1 MIRGALIGIILLL
14 ASFSLAITEDSYD
27 FIPLEIDDSGKMY
40 SYGSNSQNLSFT
52 TTLITSTYNNSV
64 TALGYDSEGNV
75 SFGGTMCLM
84 YPAEY
89 LGRNG
94 PSCDYQ
100 AANGSSSHTG
110 YGPAIFGK
118 THRNGGLS
126 YTEIINST
134 LGGDRIDDIL
144 YLSNGD
150 VIISGWFCW
159 GNAALPT
166 APIITDDQVAQIDTA
181 STADM
186 PTKTGAGQYSAS
198 QSTDAVKRAVDGL
211 QEPIKTSPKD
221 AGFTPPPPGTPV
233 TQAMQRFFNPTTGQ
247 EVAVMTG
254 GFATVSGGVLAIY
267 VSWLTDIQGIAGHLL
282 AASVMSAPAAL
293 VVAKIIYPETEESQ
307 TMGDVNVNIEQT
319 NINAMEAL
327 SNGAT
332 DGLKLAANI
341 AAMLIAFISFVAMV
355 NYFLSFGGTSMEEIF
370 GIIFRPLAWTMGVPW
385 NEAQL
390 VGMLMGK
397 KIVLTELVAYGDLQN
412 LIRDGMISERSA
424 IISTYALCGFSNFA
438 SIGIQLGGIGA
449 MAPERKKDLAK
460 LVTKAMFGGA
470 IASWLTATIA
480 GLLL

>member
-1 MIRGALIGIILLL
+1 MGSLLGILGLFTLLSIALLLSENRSAINFKTVLYGLIFQLIFALFILKTPFGAPIFSFLDKSINILIG
-14 ASFSLAITEDSYD
+14 F
-27 FIPLEIDDSGKMY
+27 
-40 SYGSNSQNLSFT
+40 
-52 TTLITSTYNNSV
+52 
-64 TALGYDSEGNV
+64 
-75 SFGGTMCLM
+75 
-84 YPAEY
+84 
-89 LGRNG
+89 
-94 PSCDYQ
+94 
-100 AANGSSSHTG
+100 SSSGSDFLFKSYIDGVGFH
-110 YGPAIFGK
+110 P
-118 THRNGGLS
+118 GL
-126 YTEIINST
+126 INFAFST
-134 LGGDRIDDIL
+134 LPTIIFFSSLVAVLYHFGIL
-144 YLSNGD
+144 QAIIKFIARRMQLTLGTSGSETLS
-150 VIISGWFCW
+150 VA
-159 GNAALPT
+159 GNIFLGQTESPLMVR
-166 APIITDDQVAQIDTA
+166 PFV
-181 STADM
+181 SKM
-186 PTKTGAGQYSAS
+186 TKSE
-198 QSTDAVKRAVDGL
+198 L
-211 QEPIKTSPKD
+211 
-221 AGFTPPPPGTPV
+221 
-233 TQAMQRFFNPTTGQ
+233 M
-247 EVAVMTG
+247 AVMTG

-390 VGMLMGK
+390 MGMLMGK

-412 LIRDGMISERSA
+412 LIRDGMISERTA

>member
-1 MIRGALIGIILLL
+1 MGSLIGILGLFTLLSIALLL
-14 ASFSLAITEDSYD
+14 SENRSAINIKTVFYGLIFQLIFALFILKTPFGAPIFSFLDKSIN
-27 FIPLEIDDSGKMY
+27 I
-40 SYGSNSQNLSFT
+40 
-52 TTLITSTYNNSV
+52 LI
-64 TALGYDSEGNV
+64 G
-75 SFGGTMCLM
+75 F
-84 YPAEY
+84 
-89 LGRNG
+89 
-94 PSCDYQ
+94 
-100 AANGSSSHTG
+100 SSSGSDFLFKSYIDGVGFH
-110 YGPAIFGK
+110 P
-118 THRNGGLS
+118 GL
-126 YTEIINST
+126 INFAFST
-134 LGGDRIDDIL
+134 LPTIIFFSSLVAVFYHFGIL
-144 YLSNGD
+144 QAIIKFIARRMQLTLGTSGSETLS
-150 VIISGWFCW
+150 VA
-159 GNAALPT
+159 GNIFLGQTESPLMVR
-166 APIITDDQVAQIDTA
+166 PFV
-181 STADM
+181 SKM
-186 PTKTGAGQYSAS
+186 TKSE
-198 QSTDAVKRAVDGL
+198 L
-211 QEPIKTSPKD
+211 
-221 AGFTPPPPGTPV
+221 
-233 TQAMQRFFNPTTGQ
+233 M
-247 EVAVMTG
+247 AVMTG

-355 NYFLSFGGTSMEEIF
+355 NYFLSFGETSMEEIF
-370 GIIFRPLAWTMGVPW
+370 GIIFRPLAWTMGIPW

>member
-1 MIRGALIGIILLL
+1 MGSFLGILGLFTLLSIALILSENRSAINIKTVLYGLIFQLIFALFILKTPFGAPIFSFLDKSINIL
-14 ASFSLAITEDSYD
+14 ISFSSSGSDFLFKSY
-27 FIPLEIDDSGKMY
+27 IDGV
-40 SYGSNSQNLSFT
+40 GFHPG
-52 TTLITSTYNNSV
+52 LINF
-64 TALGYDSEGNV
+64 A
-75 SFGGTMCLM
+75 F
-84 YPAEY
+84 
-89 LGRNG
+89 
-94 PSCDYQ
+94 
-100 AANGSSSHTG
+100 
-110 YGPAIFGK
+110 
-118 THRNGGLS
+118 
-126 YTEIINST
+126 ST
-134 LGGDRIDDIL
+134 LPTIIFFSSLVAVLYHFGIL
-144 YLSNGD
+144 QAIIKFIARRMQLTLGTSGSETLS
-150 VIISGWFCW
+150 VA
-159 GNAALPT
+159 GNIFLGQTESPLMVR
-166 APIITDDQVAQIDTA
+166 PFV
-181 STADM
+181 SKM
-186 PTKTGAGQYSAS
+186 TKSE
-198 QSTDAVKRAVDGL
+198 L
-211 QEPIKTSPKD
+211 
-221 AGFTPPPPGTPV
+221 
-233 TQAMQRFFNPTTGQ
+233 M
-247 EVAVMTG
+247 AVMTG

-319 NINAMEAL
+319 NINVMEAL

-397 KIVLTELVAYGDLQN
+397 KIVLTELIAYGDLQN
-412 LIRDGMISERSA
+412 LIRDGMISDRSA

>member
-1 MIRGALIGIILLL
+1 MSSLLGILGLFTLLLIAFLLSENKRAINIKTVIYGLAFQLIFALFILKTPFGAPIFSFLDKSINILIG
-14 ASFSLAITEDSYD
+14 F
-27 FIPLEIDDSGKMY
+27 
-40 SYGSNSQNLSFT
+40 
-52 TTLITSTYNNSV
+52 
-64 TALGYDSEGNV
+64 
-75 SFGGTMCLM
+75 
-84 YPAEY
+84 
-89 LGRNG
+89 
-94 PSCDYQ
+94 
-100 AANGSSSHTG
+100 SSSGSDFLFKSYIDGVGFH
-110 YGPAIFGK
+110 P
-118 THRNGGLS
+118 GL
-126 YTEIINST
+126 INFAFST
-134 LGGDRIDDIL
+134 LPTIIFFSSLVAVLYHFGIL
-144 YLSNGD
+144 QAIIKFIARRMQLTLGTSGSETLS
-150 VIISGWFCW
+150 VA
-159 GNAALPT
+159 GNIFLGQTESPLMVR
-166 APIITDDQVAQIDTA
+166 PFV
-181 STADM
+181 SKM
-186 PTKTGAGQYSAS
+186 TKSE
-198 QSTDAVKRAVDGL
+198 L
-211 QEPIKTSPKD
+211 
-221 AGFTPPPPGTPV
+221 
-233 TQAMQRFFNPTTGQ
+233 M
-247 EVAVMTG
+247 AVMTG

-307 TMGDVNVNIEQT
+307 TMGDINVNIEQT

-355 NYFLSFGGTSMEEIF
+355 NYFLSFAGTSMEDIF

-385 NEAQL
+385 NEAQI

-412 LIRDGMISERSA
+412 LIRDGLISERSA

-449 MAPERKKDLAK
+449 MAPDRKKDLAK

>member
-1 MIRGALIGIILLL
+1 MGSLLGILGLFTLLSIALLLSENRSAINLKTVLYGLIFQLIFALFILKTPFGAPIFSFLDQSINILIG
-14 ASFSLAITEDSYD
+14 F
-27 FIPLEIDDSGKMY
+27 
-40 SYGSNSQNLSFT
+40 
-52 TTLITSTYNNSV
+52 
-64 TALGYDSEGNV
+64 
-75 SFGGTMCLM
+75 
-84 YPAEY
+84 
-89 LGRNG
+89 
-94 PSCDYQ
+94 
-100 AANGSSSHTG
+100 SSSGSDFLFKSYIDGVGFH
-110 YGPAIFGK
+110 P
-118 THRNGGLS
+118 GL
-126 YTEIINST
+126 INFAFST
-134 LGGDRIDDIL
+134 LPTIIFFSSLVAVLYHFGIL
-144 YLSNGD
+144 QTIIKFIARRMQLTLGTSGSETLS
-150 VIISGWFCW
+150 VA
-159 GNAALPT
+159 GNIFLGQTESPLMVR
-166 APIITDDQVAQIDTA
+166 PFV
-181 STADM
+181 SKM
-186 PTKTGAGQYSAS
+186 TKSE
-198 QSTDAVKRAVDGL
+198 L
-211 QEPIKTSPKD
+211 
-221 AGFTPPPPGTPV
+221 
-233 TQAMQRFFNPTTGQ
+233 M
-247 EVAVMTG
+247 AVMTG
-254 GFATVSGGVLAIY
+254 GFATVSGGVLEIY

-370 GIIFRPLAWTMGVPW
+370 GFIFRPLAWTMGVPW

>member
-1 MIRGALIGIILLL
+1 MGSLLGILGLFTLLSIALLLSENRSAINLKTVFYGLIFQLIFALFILKTPFGAPIFSFLDQSINILIG
-14 ASFSLAITEDSYD
+14 F
-27 FIPLEIDDSGKMY
+27 
-40 SYGSNSQNLSFT
+40 
-52 TTLITSTYNNSV
+52 
-64 TALGYDSEGNV
+64 
-75 SFGGTMCLM
+75 
-84 YPAEY
+84 
-89 LGRNG
+89 
-94 PSCDYQ
+94 
-100 AANGSSSHTG
+100 SSSGSDFLFKSYIDGVGFH
-110 YGPAIFGK
+110 P
-118 THRNGGLS
+118 GL
-126 YTEIINST
+126 INFAFST
-134 LGGDRIDDIL
+134 LPTIIFFSSLVAVLYHFGIL
-144 YLSNGD
+144 QTIIKFIARRMQLTLGTSGSETLS
-150 VIISGWFCW
+150 VA
-159 GNAALPT
+159 GNIFLGQTESPLMVR
-166 APIITDDQVAQIDTA
+166 PFV
-181 STADM
+181 SKM
-186 PTKTGAGQYSAS
+186 TKSE
-198 QSTDAVKRAVDGL
+198 L
-211 QEPIKTSPKD
+211 
-221 AGFTPPPPGTPV
+221 
-233 TQAMQRFFNPTTGQ
+233 M
-247 EVAVMTG
+247 AVMTG

-370 GIIFRPLAWTMGVPW
+370 GVIFRPLAWTMGVPW

>member
-1 MIRGALIGIILLL
+1 MGSLLGILGLFTLLSIALLLSENRSAINLKTVFYGLIFQLIFALFILKTPFGAPIFSFLDQSINILIG
-14 ASFSLAITEDSYD
+14 F
-27 FIPLEIDDSGKMY
+27 
-40 SYGSNSQNLSFT
+40 
-52 TTLITSTYNNSV
+52 
-64 TALGYDSEGNV
+64 
-75 SFGGTMCLM
+75 
-84 YPAEY
+84 
-89 LGRNG
+89 
-94 PSCDYQ
+94 
-100 AANGSSSHTG
+100 SSSGSDFLFKSYIDGVGFH
-110 YGPAIFGK
+110 P
-118 THRNGGLS
+118 GL
-126 YTEIINST
+126 INFAFST
-134 LGGDRIDDIL
+134 LPTIIFFSSLVAVLYHFGIL
-144 YLSNGD
+144 QTIIKFIARRMQLTLGTSGSETLS
-150 VIISGWFCW
+150 VA
-159 GNAALPT
+159 GNIFLGQTESPLMVR
-166 APIITDDQVAQIDTA
+166 PFV
-181 STADM
+181 SKM
-186 PTKTGAGQYSAS
+186 TKSE
-198 QSTDAVKRAVDGL
+198 L
-211 QEPIKTSPKD
+211 
-221 AGFTPPPPGTPV
+221 
-233 TQAMQRFFNPTTGQ
+233 M
-247 EVAVMTG
+247 AVMTG

-370 GIIFRPLAWTMGVPW
+370 GVIFRPLAWTMGVPW

-449 MAPERKKDLAK
+449 MASERKKDLAK

>member
-1 MIRGALIGIILLL
+1 MSSLLGILGLFTLLSIAFLLSENKRAINIKTVIYGLAFQLIFALFILKTPFGAPIFSFLDKSINILIGFSSSGSDFLFKSYIDGVGFHPGLINFAFSTLPTIIF
-14 ASFSLAITEDSYD
+14 FSSLVAVLYHFGILQAIIKFIARRMQLTLGTSGSETLSVAGNIFLGQTES
-27 FIPLEIDDSGKMY
+27 PLMVRPFVGKM
-40 SYGSNSQNLSFT
+40 T
-52 TTLITSTYNNSV
+52 K
-64 TALGYDSEGNV
+64 SE
-75 SFGGTMCLM
+75 LM
-84 YPAEY
+84 
-89 LGRNG
+89 
-94 PSCDYQ
+94 
-100 AANGSSSHTG
+100 
-110 YGPAIFGK
+110 
-118 THRNGGLS
+118 
-126 YTEIINST
+126 
-134 LGGDRIDDIL
+134 
-144 YLSNGD
+144 
-150 VIISGWFCW
+150 
-159 GNAALPT
+159 
-166 APIITDDQVAQIDTA
+166 
-181 STADM
+181 
-186 PTKTGAGQYSAS
+186 
-198 QSTDAVKRAVDGL
+198 
-211 QEPIKTSPKD
+211 
-221 AGFTPPPPGTPV
+221 
-233 TQAMQRFFNPTTGQ
+233 
-247 EVAVMTG
+247 AVMTG

-307 TMGDVNVNIEQT
+307 TMGDINVNIEQT

-355 NYFLSFGGTSMEEIF
+355 NYFLSFAGTSMEDIF

-385 NEAQL
+385 NEAQI

-449 MAPERKKDLAK
+449 MAPDRKKDLAK

>member
-1 MIRGALIGIILLL
+1 MGSLLGILGLFTLLSIALLLSENRSAINIKTVLYGLLFQLIFALFILKTPFGAPIFSLLDRSINILIGFSSSGSDFLFKSYIDGVGFHPGLFNFAFSTLPTIIF
-14 ASFSLAITEDSYD
+14 FSSLVAVLYHFGILQLIIKFIARRMQVTLGTSGSETLSVAGNIFLGQTES
-27 FIPLEIDDSGKMY
+27 PLMVRPFVGKM
-40 SYGSNSQNLSFT
+40 T
-52 TTLITSTYNNSV
+52 K
-64 TALGYDSEGNV
+64 SE
-75 SFGGTMCLM
+75 LM
-84 YPAEY
+84 
-89 LGRNG
+89 
-94 PSCDYQ
+94 
-100 AANGSSSHTG
+100 
-110 YGPAIFGK
+110 
-118 THRNGGLS
+118 
-126 YTEIINST
+126 
-134 LGGDRIDDIL
+134 
-144 YLSNGD
+144 
-150 VIISGWFCW
+150 
-159 GNAALPT
+159 
-166 APIITDDQVAQIDTA
+166 
-181 STADM
+181 
-186 PTKTGAGQYSAS
+186 
-198 QSTDAVKRAVDGL
+198 
-211 QEPIKTSPKD
+211 
-221 AGFTPPPPGTPV
+221 
-233 TQAMQRFFNPTTGQ
+233 
-247 EVAVMTG
+247 AVMTG

-307 TMGDVNVNIEQT
+307 TMGDINVKIEQT

-385 NEAQL
+385 NEAQI

-412 LIRDGMISERSA
+412 LIKDGMISERSA

-449 MAPERKKDLAK
+449 MAPDRKKDLAK

>member
-1 MIRGALIGIILLL
+1 MGSLLGILGLFTLLSIALLLSENRSAINFKTVLYGLIFQLIFALFILKTPFGAPIFSFLDQSINILIG
-14 ASFSLAITEDSYD
+14 F
-27 FIPLEIDDSGKMY
+27 
-40 SYGSNSQNLSFT
+40 
-52 TTLITSTYNNSV
+52 
-64 TALGYDSEGNV
+64 
-75 SFGGTMCLM
+75 
-84 YPAEY
+84 
-89 LGRNG
+89 
-94 PSCDYQ
+94 
-100 AANGSSSHTG
+100 SSSGSDFLFKSYIDGVGFH
-110 YGPAIFGK
+110 P
-118 THRNGGLS
+118 GL
-126 YTEIINST
+126 INFAFST
-134 LGGDRIDDIL
+134 LPTIIFFSSLVAVL
-144 YLSNGD
+144 YHFGVLQTIIKFIARRMQLTLGTSGSETLS
-150 VIISGWFCW
+150 VA
-159 GNAALPT
+159 GNIFLGQTESPLMVR
-166 APIITDDQVAQIDTA
+166 PFV
-181 STADM
+181 SKM
-186 PTKTGAGQYSAS
+186 TKSE
-198 QSTDAVKRAVDGL
+198 L
-211 QEPIKTSPKD
+211 
-221 AGFTPPPPGTPV
+221 
-233 TQAMQRFFNPTTGQ
+233 M
-247 EVAVMTG
+247 AVMTG

-293 VVAKIIYPETEESQ
+293 VVAKIIYPEIEKSQ

-370 GIIFRPLAWTMGVPW
+370 GVIFRPLAWTMGVPW

-480 GLLL
+480 GLLLSKIKKFFFYFFSW

>member
-1 MIRGALIGIILLL
+1 MGSLLGVLGLFTLLSIAFAMSENRRAINIKTVVYGLIFQLIFALFILKTPFGAPIFSFLDNSINILIG
-14 ASFSLAITEDSYD
+14 F
-27 FIPLEIDDSGKMY
+27 
-40 SYGSNSQNLSFT
+40 
-52 TTLITSTYNNSV
+52 
-64 TALGYDSEGNV
+64 
-75 SFGGTMCLM
+75 
-84 YPAEY
+84 
-89 LGRNG
+89 
-94 PSCDYQ
+94 
-100 AANGSSSHTG
+100 SSSGSDFLFKSYIDGVGFH
-110 YGPAIFGK
+110 P
-118 THRNGGLS
+118 GL
-126 YTEIINST
+126 INFAFST
-134 LGGDRIDDIL
+134 LPTIIFFSSLVAVLYHFGIL
-144 YLSNGD
+144 QAIIKFIARRMQLTLGTSGSETLS
-150 VIISGWFCW
+150 VA
-159 GNAALPT
+159 GNIFLGQTESPLMVR
-166 APIITDDQVAQIDTA
+166 PFVNK
-181 STADM
+181 M
-186 PTKTGAGQYSAS
+186 TKSE
-198 QSTDAVKRAVDGL
+198 L
-211 QEPIKTSPKD
+211 
-221 AGFTPPPPGTPV
+221 
-233 TQAMQRFFNPTTGQ
+233 M
-247 EVAVMTG
+247 AVMTG

-341 AAMLIAFISFVAMV
+341 AAMLIAFISFVAMI
-355 NYFLSFGGTSMEEIF
+355 NYFLSFAGTSMEEIF

-390 VGMLMGK
+390 VCMLMGK
-397 KIVLTELVAYGDLQN
+397 KIVLTELVAYGDLQS
-412 LIRDGMISERSA
+412 LIRDGMISERSP

-449 MAPERKKDLAK
+449 MAPDRKKDLAK

>member
-1 MIRGALIGIILLL
+1 MGSLLGILGLFTLLSIALLLSENRSAINIKTVLYGLIFQLIFALFILKTPFGAPIFSFLDKSINILIG
-14 ASFSLAITEDSYD
+14 F
-27 FIPLEIDDSGKMY
+27 
-40 SYGSNSQNLSFT
+40 
-52 TTLITSTYNNSV
+52 
-64 TALGYDSEGNV
+64 
-75 SFGGTMCLM
+75 
-84 YPAEY
+84 
-89 LGRNG
+89 
-94 PSCDYQ
+94 
-100 AANGSSSHTG
+100 SSSGSDFLFKSYIDGVGFH
-110 YGPAIFGK
+110 P
-118 THRNGGLS
+118 GL
-126 YTEIINST
+126 INFAFST
-134 LGGDRIDDIL
+134 LPTIIFFSSLVAVLYHFGIL
-144 YLSNGD
+144 QAIIKFIARRMQLTLGTSGSETLS
-150 VIISGWFCW
+150 VA
-159 GNAALPT
+159 GNIFLGQTESPLMVR
-166 APIITDDQVAQIDTA
+166 PFV
-181 STADM
+181 SKM
-186 PTKTGAGQYSAS
+186 TKSE
-198 QSTDAVKRAVDGL
+198 L
-211 QEPIKTSPKD
+211 
-221 AGFTPPPPGTPV
+221 
-233 TQAMQRFFNPTTGQ
+233 M
-247 EVAVMTG
+247 AVMTG

-307 TMGDVNVNIEQT
+307 TIGDVNVNIEQT

>member
-1 MIRGALIGIILLL
+1 MSSLLGILGLFTLLSIAFLLSENKRAINIKTVIYGLAFQLIFALFILKTPFGAPIFSFLDKSINILIG
-14 ASFSLAITEDSYD
+14 F
-27 FIPLEIDDSGKMY
+27 
-40 SYGSNSQNLSFT
+40 
-52 TTLITSTYNNSV
+52 
-64 TALGYDSEGNV
+64 
-75 SFGGTMCLM
+75 
-84 YPAEY
+84 
-89 LGRNG
+89 
-94 PSCDYQ
+94 
-100 AANGSSSHTG
+100 SSSGSDFLFKSYIDGVGFH
-110 YGPAIFGK
+110 P
-118 THRNGGLS
+118 GL
-126 YTEIINST
+126 INFAFST
-134 LGGDRIDDIL
+134 LPTIIFFSSLVAVLYHFGIL
-144 YLSNGD
+144 QAIIKFIARRMQLTLGTSGSETLS
-150 VIISGWFCW
+150 VA
-159 GNAALPT
+159 GNIFLGQTESPLMVR
-166 APIITDDQVAQIDTA
+166 PFV
-181 STADM
+181 SKM
-186 PTKTGAGQYSAS
+186 TKSE
-198 QSTDAVKRAVDGL
+198 L
-211 QEPIKTSPKD
+211 
-221 AGFTPPPPGTPV
+221 
-233 TQAMQRFFNPTTGQ
+233 M
-247 EVAVMTG
+247 AVMTG

-355 NYFLSFGGTSMEEIF
+355 NYFLSFAGTSMEDIF

-385 NEAQL
+385 NEAQI

-412 LIRDGMISERSA
+412 LIRDGLISERSA

-449 MAPERKKDLAK
+449 MAPDRKKDLAK

>member
-1 MIRGALIGIILLL
+1 MGSLLGVLGLFTLLSIAFAMSENRRAINIKTVVYGLIFQLIFALFILKTPFGAPIFSFLDNSINILIG
-14 ASFSLAITEDSYD
+14 F
-27 FIPLEIDDSGKMY
+27 
-40 SYGSNSQNLSFT
+40 
-52 TTLITSTYNNSV
+52 
-64 TALGYDSEGNV
+64 
-75 SFGGTMCLM
+75 
-84 YPAEY
+84 
-89 LGRNG
+89 
-94 PSCDYQ
+94 
-100 AANGSSSHTG
+100 SSSGSDFLFKSYIDGVGFH
-110 YGPAIFGK
+110 P
-118 THRNGGLS
+118 GL
-126 YTEIINST
+126 INFAFST
-134 LGGDRIDDIL
+134 LPTIIFFSSLVAVLYHFGIL
-144 YLSNGD
+144 QAIIKFIARRMQLTLGTSGSETLS
-150 VIISGWFCW
+150 VA
-159 GNAALPT
+159 GNIFLGQTESPLMVR
-166 APIITDDQVAQIDTA
+166 PFVNR
-181 STADM
+181 M
-186 PTKTGAGQYSAS
+186 TKSE
-198 QSTDAVKRAVDGL
+198 L
-211 QEPIKTSPKD
+211 
-221 AGFTPPPPGTPV
+221 
-233 TQAMQRFFNPTTGQ
+233 M
-247 EVAVMTG
+247 AVMTG

-341 AAMLIAFISFVAMV
+341 AAMLIAFISFVAMI
-355 NYFLSFGGTSMEEIF
+355 NYFLSFAGTSMEEIF

>member
-1 MIRGALIGIILLL
+1 MGSLLGILGLFTLLSIALLLSENRSAINIKTVLYGLIFQLIFALFILKTPFGAPIFSFLDKSINILIG
-14 ASFSLAITEDSYD
+14 F
-27 FIPLEIDDSGKMY
+27 
-40 SYGSNSQNLSFT
+40 
-52 TTLITSTYNNSV
+52 
-64 TALGYDSEGNV
+64 
-75 SFGGTMCLM
+75 
-84 YPAEY
+84 
-89 LGRNG
+89 
-94 PSCDYQ
+94 
-100 AANGSSSHTG
+100 SSSGSDFLFKSYIDGVGFH
-110 YGPAIFGK
+110 P
-118 THRNGGLS
+118 GL
-126 YTEIINST
+126 INFAFST
-134 LGGDRIDDIL
+134 LPTIIFFSSLVAVLYHFGIL
-144 YLSNGD
+144 QAIIKFIARRMQLTLGTSGSETLS
-150 VIISGWFCW
+150 VA
-159 GNAALPT
+159 GNIFLGQTESPLMVR
-166 APIITDDQVAQIDTA
+166 PFV
-181 STADM
+181 SKM
-186 PTKTGAGQYSAS
+186 TKSE
-198 QSTDAVKRAVDGL
+198 L
-211 QEPIKTSPKD
+211 
-221 AGFTPPPPGTPV
+221 
-233 TQAMQRFFNPTTGQ
+233 M
-247 EVAVMTG
+247 AVMTG

-293 VVAKIIYPETEESQ
+293 VVAKIIYPETEQSQ
-307 TMGDVNVNIEQT
+307 TMGDINVNIEKT

-370 GIIFRPLAWTMGVPW
+370 GIIFRPLAWTMGIPW

-460 LVTKAMFGGA
+460 LVSKAMFGGA

>member
-1 MIRGALIGIILLL
+1 M
-14 ASFSLAITEDSYD
+14 
-27 FIPLEIDDSGKMY
+27 
-40 SYGSNSQNLSFT
+40 
-52 TTLITSTYNNSV
+52 
-64 TALGYDSEGNV
+64 
-75 SFGGTMCLM
+75 
-84 YPAEY
+84 
-89 LGRNG
+89 
-94 PSCDYQ
+94 
-100 AANGSSSHTG
+100 
-110 YGPAIFGK
+110 
-118 THRNGGLS
+118 
-126 YTEIINST
+126 
-134 LGGDRIDDIL
+134 
-144 YLSNGD
+144 
-150 VIISGWFCW
+150 
-159 GNAALPT
+159 
-166 APIITDDQVAQIDTA
+166 
-181 STADM
+181 
-186 PTKTGAGQYSAS
+186 
-198 QSTDAVKRAVDGL
+198 
-211 QEPIKTSPKD
+211 
-221 AGFTPPPPGTPV
+221 
-233 TQAMQRFFNPTTGQ
+233 
-247 EVAVMTG
+247 AVMTG

-293 VVAKIIYPETEESQ
+293 VVAKIIYPETDESQ
-307 TMGDVNVNIEQT
+307 TMGDVNVNIEKT

>member
-1 MIRGALIGIILLL
+1 MGSLLGILGLFTLLSIALLLSENRSAINNKTVLYGLIFQLIFALFILKTPFGAPIFSFLDKSINILIG
-14 ASFSLAITEDSYD
+14 F
-27 FIPLEIDDSGKMY
+27 
-40 SYGSNSQNLSFT
+40 
-52 TTLITSTYNNSV
+52 
-64 TALGYDSEGNV
+64 
-75 SFGGTMCLM
+75 
-84 YPAEY
+84 
-89 LGRNG
+89 
-94 PSCDYQ
+94 
-100 AANGSSSHTG
+100 SSSGSDFLFKSYIDGVGFH
-110 YGPAIFGK
+110 P
-118 THRNGGLS
+118 GL
-126 YTEIINST
+126 INFAFST
-134 LGGDRIDDIL
+134 LPTIIFFSSLVAVLYHFGIL
-144 YLSNGD
+144 QAIIKFIARRMQLTLGTSGSETLS
-150 VIISGWFCW
+150 VA
-159 GNAALPT
+159 GNIFLGQTESPLMVR
-166 APIITDDQVAQIDTA
+166 PFV
-181 STADM
+181 SKM
-186 PTKTGAGQYSAS
+186 TKSE
-198 QSTDAVKRAVDGL
+198 L
-211 QEPIKTSPKD
+211 
-221 AGFTPPPPGTPV
+221 
-233 TQAMQRFFNPTTGQ
+233 M
-247 EVAVMTG
+247 AVMTG

-293 VVAKIIYPETEESQ
+293 VVAKIICPETEKSQ

>member
-1 MIRGALIGIILLL
+1 MGSLLGILGLFTLLSIALLLSENRSAINFKTVLYGLIFQLIFALFILKTPFGAPIFSFLDKSINILIG
-14 ASFSLAITEDSYD
+14 F
-27 FIPLEIDDSGKMY
+27 
-40 SYGSNSQNLSFT
+40 
-52 TTLITSTYNNSV
+52 
-64 TALGYDSEGNV
+64 
-75 SFGGTMCLM
+75 
-84 YPAEY
+84 
-89 LGRNG
+89 
-94 PSCDYQ
+94 
-100 AANGSSSHTG
+100 SSSGSDFLFKSYIDGVGFH
-110 YGPAIFGK
+110 P
-118 THRNGGLS
+118 GL
-126 YTEIINST
+126 INFAFST
-134 LGGDRIDDIL
+134 LPTIIFFSSLVAVLYHLGIL
-144 YLSNGD
+144 QAIIKFIARRMQLTLGTSGSETLSVAGNIFLGQTESPLM
-150 VIISGWFCW
+150 VRPFISK
-159 GNAALPT
+159 
-166 APIITDDQVAQIDTA
+166 
-181 STADM
+181 M
-186 PTKTGAGQYSAS
+186 TKSE
-198 QSTDAVKRAVDGL
+198 L
-211 QEPIKTSPKD
+211 
-221 AGFTPPPPGTPV
+221 
-233 TQAMQRFFNPTTGQ
+233 M
-247 EVAVMTG
+247 AVMTG

-282 AASVMSAPAAL
+282 AASVMSAPAAI

-390 VGMLMGK
+390 MGMLMGK

-412 LIRDGMISERSA
+412 LIRDGMISERTA

>member
-1 MIRGALIGIILLL
+1 MGSLLGILGLFTLLSIASLLSENRSAINIKTVLYGLIFQLIFALFILKTPFGAPIFSFLDKSINILIG
-14 ASFSLAITEDSYD
+14 F
-27 FIPLEIDDSGKMY
+27 
-40 SYGSNSQNLSFT
+40 
-52 TTLITSTYNNSV
+52 
-64 TALGYDSEGNV
+64 
-75 SFGGTMCLM
+75 
-84 YPAEY
+84 
-89 LGRNG
+89 
-94 PSCDYQ
+94 
-100 AANGSSSHTG
+100 SSSGSDFLFKSYIDGVGFH
-110 YGPAIFGK
+110 P
-118 THRNGGLS
+118 GL
-126 YTEIINST
+126 INFAFST
-134 LGGDRIDDIL
+134 LPTIIFFSSLVAVLYHFGIL
-144 YLSNGD
+144 QAIIKFIARRMQLTLGTSGSETLS
-150 VIISGWFCW
+150 VA
-159 GNAALPT
+159 GNIFLGQTESPLMVR
-166 APIITDDQVAQIDTA
+166 PFV
-181 STADM
+181 SKM
-186 PTKTGAGQYSAS
+186 TKSE
-198 QSTDAVKRAVDGL
+198 L
-211 QEPIKTSPKD
+211 
-221 AGFTPPPPGTPV
+221 
-233 TQAMQRFFNPTTGQ
+233 M
-247 EVAVMTG
+247 AVMTG

-293 VVAKIIYPETEESQ
+293 VVAKIIYPETEKSQ

>member
-1 MIRGALIGIILLL
+1 MGSLLGILGLFTLLSIALLLSENRSAINLKTVLYGLIFQLIFALFILKTPFGAPIFSFLDQSINILIG
-14 ASFSLAITEDSYD
+14 F
-27 FIPLEIDDSGKMY
+27 
-40 SYGSNSQNLSFT
+40 
-52 TTLITSTYNNSV
+52 
-64 TALGYDSEGNV
+64 
-75 SFGGTMCLM
+75 
-84 YPAEY
+84 
-89 LGRNG
+89 
-94 PSCDYQ
+94 
-100 AANGSSSHTG
+100 SSSGSDFLFKSYIDGVWFH
-110 YGPAIFGK
+110 P
-118 THRNGGLS
+118 GL
-126 YTEIINST
+126 INFAFST
-134 LGGDRIDDIL
+134 LPTIIFFSSLVAVLYHFGIL
-144 YLSNGD
+144 QTIIKFIARRMQLTLGTSGSETLS
-150 VIISGWFCW
+150 VA
-159 GNAALPT
+159 GNIFLGQTESPLMVR
-166 APIITDDQVAQIDTA
+166 PFV
-181 STADM
+181 SKM
-186 PTKTGAGQYSAS
+186 TKSE
-198 QSTDAVKRAVDGL
+198 L
-211 QEPIKTSPKD
+211 
-221 AGFTPPPPGTPV
+221 
-233 TQAMQRFFNPTTGQ
+233 M
-247 EVAVMTG
+247 AVMTG

-370 GIIFRPLAWTMGVPW
+370 GFIFRPLAWTMGVPW

>member
-1 MIRGALIGIILLL
+1 MSSLLGILGLFTLLSIALLLSENRSAINLKTVLYGLIFQLIFALFILKTPFGAPIFSFLDQSINILIG
-14 ASFSLAITEDSYD
+14 F
-27 FIPLEIDDSGKMY
+27 
-40 SYGSNSQNLSFT
+40 
-52 TTLITSTYNNSV
+52 
-64 TALGYDSEGNV
+64 
-75 SFGGTMCLM
+75 
-84 YPAEY
+84 
-89 LGRNG
+89 
-94 PSCDYQ
+94 
-100 AANGSSSHTG
+100 SSSGSDFLFKSYIDGVGFH
-110 YGPAIFGK
+110 P
-118 THRNGGLS
+118 GL
-126 YTEIINST
+126 INFAFST
-134 LGGDRIDDIL
+134 LPTIIFFSSLVAVLYHFGIL
-144 YLSNGD
+144 QTIIKFIARRMQLTLGTSGSETLS
-150 VIISGWFCW
+150 VA
-159 GNAALPT
+159 GNIFLGQTESPLMVR
-166 APIITDDQVAQIDTA
+166 PFV
-181 STADM
+181 SKM
-186 PTKTGAGQYSAS
+186 TKSE
-198 QSTDAVKRAVDGL
+198 L
-211 QEPIKTSPKD
+211 
-221 AGFTPPPPGTPV
+221 
-233 TQAMQRFFNPTTGQ
+233 M
-247 EVAVMTG
+247 AVMTG

-370 GIIFRPLAWTMGVPW
+370 GFIFRPLAWTMGVPW

-449 MAPERKKDLAK
+449 MAPER
-460 LVTKAMFGGA
+460 
-470 IASWLTATIA
+470 
-480 GLLL
+480 

>member
-1 MIRGALIGIILLL
+1 MGSLLGILGLFTLLSIALLLSENRSAINLKTVLYGLIFQLVFALFILKTPFGAPIFSFLDKSINILIG
-14 ASFSLAITEDSYD
+14 F
-27 FIPLEIDDSGKMY
+27 
-40 SYGSNSQNLSFT
+40 
-52 TTLITSTYNNSV
+52 
-64 TALGYDSEGNV
+64 
-75 SFGGTMCLM
+75 
-84 YPAEY
+84 
-89 LGRNG
+89 
-94 PSCDYQ
+94 
-100 AANGSSSHTG
+100 SSSGSDFLFKSYIDGVGFH
-110 YGPAIFGK
+110 P
-118 THRNGGLS
+118 GL
-126 YTEIINST
+126 INFAFST
-134 LGGDRIDDIL
+134 LPTIIFFSSLVAVLYHFGIL
-144 YLSNGD
+144 QTIIKFIARRMQLTLGTSGSETLS
-150 VIISGWFCW
+150 VA
-159 GNAALPT
+159 GNIFLGQTESPLMVR
-166 APIITDDQVAQIDTA
+166 PFV
-181 STADM
+181 SKM
-186 PTKTGAGQYSAS
+186 TKSE
-198 QSTDAVKRAVDGL
+198 L
-211 QEPIKTSPKD
+211 
-221 AGFTPPPPGTPV
+221 
-233 TQAMQRFFNPTTGQ
+233 M
-247 EVAVMTG
+247 AVMTG

-370 GIIFRPLAWTMGVPW
+370 GVIFRPLAWTMGVPW

-480 GLLL
+480 GLLV

>member
-1 MIRGALIGIILLL
+1 MSSLLGILGLFTLLSIAFLLSENKRAINVKTVIYGLAFQLIFALFILKTPFGAPIFSFLDKSINILIG
-14 ASFSLAITEDSYD
+14 F
-27 FIPLEIDDSGKMY
+27 
-40 SYGSNSQNLSFT
+40 
-52 TTLITSTYNNSV
+52 
-64 TALGYDSEGNV
+64 
-75 SFGGTMCLM
+75 
-84 YPAEY
+84 
-89 LGRNG
+89 
-94 PSCDYQ
+94 
-100 AANGSSSHTG
+100 SSSGSDFLFKSYIDGVGFH
-110 YGPAIFGK
+110 P
-118 THRNGGLS
+118 GL
-126 YTEIINST
+126 INFAFST
-134 LGGDRIDDIL
+134 LPTIIFFSSLVAVLYHFGIL
-144 YLSNGD
+144 QAIIKFIARRMQLTLGTSGSETLS
-150 VIISGWFCW
+150 VA
-159 GNAALPT
+159 GNIFLGQTESPLMVR
-166 APIITDDQVAQIDTA
+166 PFV
-181 STADM
+181 SKM
-186 PTKTGAGQYSAS
+186 TKSE
-198 QSTDAVKRAVDGL
+198 L
-211 QEPIKTSPKD
+211 
-221 AGFTPPPPGTPV
+221 
-233 TQAMQRFFNPTTGQ
+233 M
-247 EVAVMTG
+247 AVMTG

-307 TMGDVNVNIEQT
+307 TMGDINVNIEQT

-355 NYFLSFGGTSMEEIF
+355 NYFLSFAGTSMEDIF

-385 NEAQL
+385 NEAQI

-449 MAPERKKDLAK
+449 MAPDRKKDLAK

-480 GLLL
+480 GILV